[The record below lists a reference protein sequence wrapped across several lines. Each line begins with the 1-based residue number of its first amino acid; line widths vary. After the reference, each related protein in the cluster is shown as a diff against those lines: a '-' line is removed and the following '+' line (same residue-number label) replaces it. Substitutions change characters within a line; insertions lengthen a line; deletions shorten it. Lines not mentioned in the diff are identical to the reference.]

1 MNKTPRA
8 CPHVP
13 IPSARQPLEHPFG
26 LGCCFH
32 PWKRLRMEL
41 RMQETPRMSGRTAD
55 PHRRDS
61 MVS

>member
-1 MNKTPRA
+1 MKRTPRD

-32 PWKRLRMEL
+32 PWKKP
-41 RMQETPRMSGRTAD
+41 RMQEMPRMSRGTAD
-55 PHRRDS
+55 PHRREGV
-61 MVS
+61 VS